1 MPLAGKSGSTRLEGQ
16 LHRHHRIIYILRI
29 LSTDRHSQRMI
40 MSMISRKMDKAD
52 RGVSQPNETRGCRK
66 GKVGGKILLLITT
79 PTIGKSGWHGRKTLF
94 FFDDNSIRYGFAFS
108 QRTLHKLQSKAEVAT
123 ESCEGKVAACFCQGY
138 GISDG
143 HIPHLTFVN
152 T

>member
-1 MPLAGKSGSTRLEGQ
+1 M
-16 LHRHHRIIYILRI
+16 
-29 LSTDRHSQRMI
+29 
-40 MSMISRKMDKAD
+40 
-52 RGVSQPNETRGCRK
+52 
-66 GKVGGKILLLITT
+66 
-79 PTIGKSGWHGRKTLF
+79 KTLF
-94 FFDDNSIRYGFAFS
+94 FFDDNSIWYGFAFS
-108 QRTLHKLQSKAEVAT
+108 QRTLHKLRSKAEVAT